1 MIDLGTPMHKK
12 TLLAAGCLWLTAGP
26 VLAEAWSYPG
36 WQDGRDTR
44 VKALALLQTLNA
56 TLLSNSS
63 ATRTLQ
69 QWCADHRMASPAQI
83 RALRNPADHKD
94 ASAEVR
100 AQLQARPGER
110 IAYRRVQLACGEH
123 VLSEADNWYLPSKLS
138 AEMNRLLDSSDV
150 PFGRAVAAL
159 NFRRQTEEVKLLWS
173 PLPAGWEMKAAASET
188 AAAGLDIA
196 QQVLQHRAVLYR
208 GSDNAPFSVVVE
220 TYQREVFA
228 FPLAY

>member
-1 MIDLGTPMHKK
+1 MHKNM
-12 TLLAAGCLWLTAGP
+12 LVAAGCLWLAAGP
-26 VLAEAWSYPG
+26 VLAEGWNHPG
-36 WQDGRDTR
+36 WQDSADTR

-69 QWCADHRMASPAQI
+69 QWCAEHRMAAPAQI

-100 AQLQARPGER
+100 AQLRAQPDER
-110 IAYRRVQLACGEH
+110 VAYRRVQLACGEH
-123 VLSEADNWYLPSKLS
+123 ALSEADNWYLPSKLT
-138 AEMNRLLDSSDV
+138 AEMNRQLDGSDV

-173 PLPAGWEMKAAASET
+173 PLEAGWEMKPAPKAGAG
-188 AAAGLDIA
+188 GLDIA

-220 TYQREVFA
+220 TYQRDVFA